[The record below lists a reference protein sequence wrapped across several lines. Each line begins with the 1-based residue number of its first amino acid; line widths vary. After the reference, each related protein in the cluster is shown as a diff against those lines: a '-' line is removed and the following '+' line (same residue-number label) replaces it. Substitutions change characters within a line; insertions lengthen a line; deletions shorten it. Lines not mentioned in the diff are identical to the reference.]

1 MYRISLPRLGQT
13 MEQGTV
19 VRWLKAEGQPLGI
32 GDELYEIETEKTV
45 LPVQCTR
52 QGTLLRVVAEVGEI
66 VAVGGLLAIAGEP
79 GETATP
85 DQVSKF
91 ALQAAENENAAS
103 DSAPTVNSD
112 ASTAAPGGA
121 RTAIMPKARLL
132 AVELGVDISAV
143 AGTGPDGAIT
153 TEDVRAAS
161 EARSATAQRAPP
173 DPTSRSSATR
183 AVNAAL
189 EKSAAIPQFT
199 QITLVDAAAL
209 EQRKTE
215 SGGRLSYMDFL
226 LDALLGAAALVPG
239 VLRAV
244 RDGGIEYHGKL
255 NVTIATVTEFGL
267 RVPVLHDAA
276 SLTIDRR
283 AEAWRALVQKA
294 RDNTLQLDEVSGG
307 TIALSNL
314 GQRGVDTGSPLLP
327 YGHALIAFAGS
338 VKPRPMVLDGQVV
351 ARPSLYLSV
360 TYDHRIVDGVDAA
373 RFTSAMVD
381 ELQNSAAAGR
391 GIAEG
396 ANPTRECGA

>member
-1 MYRISLPRLGQT
+1 MYRICLPRLGQT

-19 VRWLKAEGQPLGI
+19 VRWLKAEGQPLVV
-32 GDELYEIETEKTV
+32 GDELYEIETEKTI

-52 QGTLLRVVAEVGEI
+52 QGTLLRVVAGVGEI

-79 GETATP
+79 GEAAAP
-85 DQVSKF
+85 DLVSKF
-91 ALQAAENENAAS
+91 ALQAADSEKAS
-103 DSAPTVNSD
+103 DSAPTVNSE
-112 ASTAAPGGA
+112 ASAAAPGGA
-121 RTAIMPKARLL
+121 RTAIMLKARLL
-132 AVELGVDISAV
+132 AIELGVDISAV
-143 AGTGPDGAIT
+143 AGSGPDGAIT
-153 TEDVRAAS
+153 TQDVRAAS
-161 EARSATAQRAPP
+161 EARSAPAQRASP
-173 DPTSRSSATR
+173 DAASRSSATR

-199 QITLVDAAAL
+199 QITLVDAVGL
-209 EQRKTE
+209 EQRKTD

-226 LDALLGAAALVPG
+226 LDALLGAAALVPC

-244 RDGGIEYHGKL
+244 RDGSIEFHGKL

-283 AEAWRALVQKA
+283 AEAWRALVQRA

-338 VKPRPMVLDGQVV
+338 VKPRPMVVDGQVV
-351 ARPSLYLSV
+351 ARPTLYLSV

-381 ELQNSAAAGR
+381 ALQNSAAAGR
-391 GIAEG
+391 GA
-396 ANPTRECGA
+396 A